1 MAATKP
7 AFNPPGKK
15 GDIIFS
21 VLVKLAALIVLL
33 MLGGIIVS
41 LIISSWPSIQKFGLA
56 FLWTKEWDAPN
67 DIYGALVPI
76 YGTLV
81 TSFIALLIAV
91 PVSFGIAL
99 FLTHLAKKQM
109 KTSELRATYPPYFIS
124 KKKVELTP
132 DINVDAI
139 LAKVKEKFAQ
149 YDITDID
156 GVKIDFPE
164 KWVHLRKSNT
174 EPIIRIYSEAHTMQE
189 AEEIGDELIQIIRDM
204 CK

>member
-99 FLTHLAKKQM
+99 FLSSSPSLSTRR
-109 KTSELRATYPPYFIS
+109 TSVFTNSSDSPS
-124 KKKVELTP
+124 G
-132 DINVDAI
+132 
-139 LAKVKEKFAQ
+139 KEAP
-149 YDITDID
+149 
-156 GVKIDFPE
+156 G
-164 KWVHLRKSNT
+164 
-174 EPIIRIYSEAHTMQE
+174 
-189 AEEIGDELIQIIRDM
+189 
-204 CK
+204 

>member
-99 FLTHLAKKQM
+99 FLTELAPGWLKRPLGIAIELLAAIPSIVYGMWACLSLRRCSPFTFRSRSAISCRISRLLARCSLAPHLVSVSSRQA
-109 KTSELRATYPPYFIS
+109 
-124 KKKVELTP
+124 
-132 DINVDAI
+132 
-139 LAKVKEKFAQ
+139 
-149 YDITDID
+149 
-156 GVKIDFPE
+156 
-164 KWVHLRKSNT
+164 
-174 EPIIRIYSEAHTMQE
+174 
-189 AEEIGDELIQIIRDM
+189 
-204 CK
+204 

>member
-99 FLTHLAKKQM
+99 FLTL
-109 KTSELRATYPPYFIS
+109 SEIV
-124 KKKVELTP
+124 VELYARTEHANGLYYLMFGLHGLTGLVP
-132 DINVDAI
+132 WFWSAVVLMVLSFVLLLSMAFTNPATFEI
-139 LAKVKEKFAQ
+139 VKKAL
-149 YDITDID
+149 
-156 GVKIDFPE
+156 GG
-164 KWVHLRKSNT
+164 
-174 EPIIRIYSEAHTMQE
+174 A
-189 AEEIGDELIQIIRDM
+189 
-204 CK
+204 

>member
-99 FLTHLAKKQM
+99 FLTETIIVGLAGGLLGYAGGLGLAQAIGYM
-109 KTSELRATYPPYFIS
+109 VFGSSIAFVPVVVGLVAVLVILVVLGASIPAIRYLLRLNA
-124 KKKVELTP
+124 
-132 DINVDAI
+132 
-139 LAKVKEKFAQ
+139 
-149 YDITDID
+149 
-156 GVKIDFPE
+156 
-164 KWVHLRKSNT
+164 
-174 EPIIRIYSEAHTMQE
+174 
-189 AEEIGDELIQIIRDM
+189 AEVLHGR
-204 CK
+204 

>member
-41 LIISSWPSIQKFGLA
+41 LIISSWPSIEKFGFA

-99 FLTHLAKKQM
+99 FLTELAPNWFLPTANRLARPKR
-109 KTSELRATYPPYFIS
+109 TSPTPRKA
-124 KKKVELTP
+124 LTGANP
-132 DINVDAI
+132 S
-139 LAKVKEKFAQ
+139 
-149 YDITDID
+149 
-156 GVKIDFPE
+156 
-164 KWVHLRKSNT
+164 R
-174 EPIIRIYSEAHTMQE
+174 RI
-189 AEEIGDELIQIIRDM
+189 
-204 CK
+204 

>member
-76 YGTLV
+76 YGTLKDLV
-81 TSFIALLIAV
+81 YRAADRRPGEFRYRPV
-91 PVSFGIAL
+91 PDRACAW
-99 FLTHLAKKQM
+99 LA
-109 KTSELRATYPPYFIS
+109 
-124 KKKVELTP
+124 
-132 DINVDAI
+132 
-139 LAKVKEKFAQ
+139 
-149 YDITDID
+149 
-156 GVKIDFPE
+156 
-164 KWVHLRKSNT
+164 
-174 EPIIRIYSEAHTMQE
+174 EAPAGYRH
-189 AEEIGDELIQIIRDM
+189 
-204 CK
+204 